1 MLDFFDYVFYRITD
15 SRYYQIV
22 DPIDTWIWGW
32 GVLSTC
38 EYFNICSIII
48 SSVLLFKLNINI
60 NAILIICTAL
70 PIYLINLTR
79 YNEKKYKKL
88 KNRYTIEHGRK
99 LKGMAVFFYITGSI
113 IFFIMLCSLL

>member
-1 MLDFFDYVFYRITD
+1 MLDFFDYVFYRITA
-15 SRYYQIV
+15 SRYYQIA

-38 EYFNICSIII
+38 EYFNVCSIII
-48 SSVLLFKLNINI
+48 GVVLLFKLNFHI

-79 YNEKKYKKL
+79 YNEKKYQKL
-88 KNRYTIEHGRK
+88 KVRHTNEQGRK

-113 IFFIMLCSLL
+113 ILFIMLCSLL